1 MIADVWTVMWKEWKE
16 LLVRRGSLRG
26 GVVSLL
32 ISVGV
37 FGVFLPLQ
45 MGRAWVESPMTLVY
59 WVWVPL
65 FIVIGVVADSFA
77 GERERHTLATL
88 LASRLSDRAI
98 LFGKVGAAVSYGW
111 GLTLISLLLGLVTVN
126 LAQGRGELLLYP
138 PLIGLG
144 IVGLS
149 LLGAGLA
156 AGAGVLV
163 SLRASSVRQAQQTL
177 SIAMM
182 LLLFVPIFGAQALP
196 VEWQARL
203 ARVLMAAD
211 VTKIVLVVVVVL
223 TALDI
228 GLLAAAVARFQRVRL
243 ILD

>member
-1 MIADVWTVMWKEWKE
+1 M
-16 LLVRRGSLRG
+16 
-26 GVVSLL
+26 
-32 ISVGV
+32 
-37 FGVFLPLQ
+37 
-45 MGRAWVESPMTLVY
+45 
-59 WVWVPL
+59 
-65 FIVIGVVADSFA
+65 
-77 GERERHTLATL
+77 
-88 LASRLSDRAI
+88 
-98 LFGKVGAAVSYGW
+98 GAAVSYGW
-111 GLTLISLLLGLVTVN
+111 GLTLISLLLGLITVN
-126 LAQGRGELLLYP
+126 LAQGRGELMLYP

-149 LLGAGLA
+149 LLGATLA

-182 LLLFVPIFGAQALP
+182 LLLFGPIFGAQALP

-203 ARVLMAAD
+203 ARALMAAD
-211 VTKIVLVVVVVL
+211 VTKIVLIVVLVL

-228 GLLAAAVARFQRVRL
+228 GLLVAAMARFRRVRL